1 MNTFNRVVIVVL
13 LLILI
18 PVMSVLFVIPHSVL
32 YNTGTWI
39 RDFGEQLWGMRPILR
54 VPIGILLALVFDVL
68 AALLIYFEVRPKRK
82 RFIRVEELS
91 GGMATLSVE
100 SITQQLQYR
109 LDPLADVIKVSPEI
123 KAKGNKVQAVVDVT
137 VTPGAN
143 VPQMATKLVERVKQV
158 LVEDLGLSVAG
169 DPQIRMRVAPR
180 PAGRTEIEKRTP
192 EKSQPVVPSKPVS
205 FTPKRTMPETTEE
218 GPSSPPE
225 ASSGA

>member
-32 YNTGTWI
+32 YNTGDWM
-39 RDFGEQLWGMRPILR
+39 RDLGERLWDMRPILR
-54 VPIGILLALVFDVL
+54 LPIGILLALAFDAL

-100 SITQQLQYR
+100 SITQQLEYH
-109 LDPLADVIKVSPEI
+109 LDPLANVIKVSPEI

-143 VPQMATKLVERVKQV
+143 VPQMATKLVERVKRV
-158 LVEDLGLSVAG
+158 LVEDLGLRVAG

-180 PAGRTEIEKRTP
+180 PAGKKVQERRAP
-192 EKSQPVVPSKPVS
+192 EEPRPAVPSKPVS
-205 FTPKRTMPETTEE
+205 FTPKRVMREPSGEETS
-218 GPSSPPE
+218 GSSKE
-225 ASSGA
+225 SSNA